1 MLRYA
6 LRRLLTALPVAL
18 IAVTACFFML
28 RLAPGGPFDD
38 ERPLPEQI
46 RKNLERH
53 YHLDKPLVEQYG
65 LYLSRLARGD
75 LGPSFTDYT
84 YDVNEKIG
92 KGLPYTLQLGGWAL
106 LLGALA
112 GVLSG
117 IFSALRPG
125 RFAEHAVTA
134 FILAGLVLPNFLV
147 APLLQEYLGKQVG
160 FLKIGGW
167 GDGGFANLA
176 LPVLVLSLP
185 HAARVSR
192 LMRGSLLEVMSANFV
207 LVARAKG
214 IGESAV
220 VFRHAVRPALLPVV
234 SYLGPAA
241 GYLLTGSIVVEN
253 IFGLPGVG
261 KFFIDAALSRDY
273 GMVLGTVVFYMFLI
287 LTLNLAVDLL
297 YALLDPR
304 VRHR

>member
-1 MLRYA
+1 MLRYV
-6 LRRLLTALPVAL
+6 LSRLMTALPVVL

-28 RLAPGGPFDD
+28 RLAPGGPFDE
-38 ERPLPEQI
+38 ERPLPNQI

-53 YHLDKPLVEQYG
+53 YHLDRPLVEQYG

-84 YDVNEKIG
+84 YTVNEKIG
-92 KGLPYTLQLGGWAL
+92 KGLRYTLELGAWAL

-112 GVLSG
+112 GVVSG
-117 IFSALRPG
+117 VYSALRGG
-125 RFAEHAVTA
+125 RVSEVMMSV
-134 FILAGLVLPNFLV
+134 FILSGLILPNFLM
-147 APLLQEYLGKQVG
+147 APLLQEYAGKRVD

-167 GDGGFANLA
+167 GDGSWQYLA
-176 LPVLVLSLP
+176 LPVLVLALP
-185 HAARVSR
+185 HAARISR
-192 LMRGSLLEVMSANFV
+192 LMRGSLLDVMGANFV
-207 LVARAKG
+207 RVARAKG
-214 IGESAV
+214 LGEGAV
-220 VFRHAVRPALLPVV
+220 VFRHAVRPALLPVL

-253 IFGLPGVG
+253 IFGLPGIG

-273 GMVLGTVVFYMFLI
+273 GMVLGTVVFYMFII
-287 LTLNLAVDLL
+287 LVLNLAVDLL

>member
-28 RLAPGGPFDD
+28 RLAPGGPFDE
-38 ERPLPEQI
+38 ERPLPKQI
-46 RKNLERH
+46 RQNLERH
-53 YHLDKPLVEQYG
+53 YHLDRSLPEQYG
-65 LYLSRLARGD
+65 LYLARLATGD

-84 YDVNEKIG
+84 YTVNEKIG
-92 KGLPYTLQLGGWAL
+92 RGLPYTLELGAWAIVVGAL
-106 LLGALA
+106 LGI
-112 GVLSG
+112 LSG
-117 IFSALRPG
+117 AYSAMRPG
-125 RFAEHAVTA
+125 RALSAGVSA
-134 FILAGLVLPNFLV
+134 FIFAGLVLPNFLV
-147 APLLQEYLGKQVG
+147 APLLQEYLGKRMD

-167 GDGGFANLA
+167 GDGGWEYLA
-176 LPVLVLSLP
+176 LPVIVLSLP
-185 HAARVSR
+185 HAARISR
-192 LMRGSLLEVMSANFV
+192 LMRGSLLEVMSANFIR
-207 LVARAKG
+207 VARAKG
-214 IGESAV
+214 LGEARV
-220 VFRHAVRPALLPVV
+220 MIRHAVRPALLPVV
-234 SYLGPAA
+234 SYIGPAA

-287 LTLNLAVDLL
+287 LALNLAVDLL

-304 VRHR
+304 IRRR

>member
-1 MLRYA
+1 MLYYA

-38 ERPLPEQI
+38 ERPLPKQI
-46 RKNLERH
+46 RENLERH
-53 YHLDKPLVEQYG
+53 YHLDRPLLEQYW
-65 LYLSRLARGD
+65 LYVSRLARGD

-84 YDVNEKIG
+84 YTVNEKIAL
-92 KGLPYTLQLGGWAL
+92 GLPYTLELGAWAL
-106 LLGALA
+106 LLGALI
-112 GVLSG
+112 GVFSG
-117 IFSALRPG
+117 IYSALRPG
-125 RFAEHAVTA
+125 GLSDIAVSS
-134 FILAGLVLPNFLV
+134 FILAGLVLPNFLI
-147 APLLQEYLGKQVG
+147 APLLQEYLGKPVE

-167 GDGGFANLA
+167 GDGGWEYLT
-176 LPVLVLSLP
+176 LPVVILALP

-192 LMRGSLLEVMSANFV
+192 LMRGSLLDVMGANFIR
-207 LVARAKG
+207 VARAKG
-214 IGESAV
+214 LGEFAV
-220 VFRHAVRPALLPVV
+220 VLRHAVRPALLPVV

-241 GYLLTGSIVVEN
+241 GFLLTGSIVIEN
-253 IFGLPGVG
+253 IFGLPGIG

-287 LTLNLAVDLL
+287 LALNLLVDML
-297 YALLDPR
+297 YAALDPR

>member
-6 LRRLLTALPVAL
+6 LRRLCTALPVAF

-28 RLAPGGPFDD
+28 RLAPGGPFDE
-38 ERPLPEQI
+38 ERPLPPQI
-46 RKNLERH
+46 KRNLEAH
-53 YHLDKPLVEQYG
+53 YHLDRPLLEQYG

-84 YDVNEKIG
+84 YTVNEKIA
-92 KGLPYTLQLGGWAL
+92 KGLPYTLELGAWAL
-106 LLGALA
+106 LLGAL
-112 GVLSG
+112 VG
-117 IFSALRPG
+117 IFSGIYSALRSG
-125 RFAEHAVTA
+125 RVPEIAVSV
-134 FILAGLVLPNFLV
+134 FILSGLILPNFLV
-147 APLLQEYLGKQVG
+147 APLLQEYAGKPSD

-167 GDGGFANLA
+167 GDGGWEHLT
-176 LPVLVLSLP
+176 LPVVVLALP

-192 LMRGSLLEVMSANFV
+192 LMRGSLLDTLGANFIR
-207 LVARAKG
+207 VARAKG
-214 IGESAV
+214 LGEPAV
-220 VFRHAVRPALLPVV
+220 VLRHATRPALLPVV

-287 LTLNLAVDLL
+287 LALNLMVDIL

>member
-6 LRRLLTALPVAL
+6 LRRLATALPVAL

-28 RLAPGGPFDD
+28 RLAPGGPFDE
-38 ERPLPEQI
+38 ERPLPKQI
-46 RKNLERH
+46 RENLERH
-53 YHLDKPLVEQYG
+53 YHLDRPLAEQYG
-65 LYLSRLARGD
+65 LYLARLARGD

-84 YDVNEKIG
+84 YTVNEKIAR
-92 KGLPYTLQLGGWAL
+92 GLPYTLELGGWAL

-112 GVLSG
+112 GILSG
-117 IFSALRPG
+117 VFSALRPAS
-125 RFAEHAVTA
+125 FSEVTVSV
-134 FILAGLVLPNFLV
+134 FILGGLVLPNFLV
-147 APLLQEYLGKQVG
+147 APLLQEYLGKRVE

-167 GDGGFANLA
+167 GDGGWEHLT
-176 LPVLVLSLP
+176 LPVVVLALP

-192 LMRGSLLEVMSANFV
+192 LMRGSLLDVMGANFV
-207 LVARAKG
+207 RVARAKG
-214 IGESAV
+214 LGEFAV
-220 VFRHAVRPALLPVV
+220 VTRHAARPALTPVV

-287 LTLNLAVDLL
+287 LALNLMVDMV
-297 YALLDPR
+297 YATLDPR
-304 VRHR
+304 VRRR

>member
-6 LRRLLTALPVAL
+6 LRRLMTALPVAL

-28 RLAPGGPFDD
+28 RLAPGGPFDE

-46 RKNLERH
+46 RKNLEAH
-53 YHLDKPLVEQYG
+53 YHLDRSLAEQYG

-84 YDVNEKIG
+84 YTVNEKIAR
-92 KGLPYTLQLGGWAL
+92 GLPYSLELGGWAL
-106 LLGALA
+106 ALGALA
-112 GVLSG
+112 GILSG
-117 IFSALRPG
+117 IFSALRSGKIPE
-125 RFAEHAVTA
+125 FAVTV
-134 FILAGLVLPNFLV
+134 FILSGLVLPNFLV
-147 APLLQEYLGKQVG
+147 APLLQEYLGKRVD

-167 GDGGFANLA
+167 GDGGWGHLA
-176 LPVLVLSLP
+176 LPVFVLALP

-192 LMRGSLLEVMSANFV
+192 LMRGSLLEVLGANFIR
-207 LVARAKG
+207 VARAKG
-214 IGESAV
+214 LGEAAV
-220 VFRHAVRPALLPVV
+220 VVRHAVRPALLPVV
-234 SYLGPAA
+234 SYMGPAA

-253 IFGLPGVG
+253 IFGLPGIG

-287 LTLNLAVDLL
+287 LALNLLVDML
-297 YALLDPR
+297 YAALDPR
-304 VRHR
+304 VRQR

>member
-1 MLRYA
+1 MLYYA

-38 ERPLPEQI
+38 ERPLPKQI
-46 RKNLERH
+46 RENLERH
-53 YHLDKPLVEQYG
+53 YHLDRPLLEQYW
-65 LYLSRLARGD
+65 LYVSRLARGD

-84 YDVNEKIG
+84 YTVNEKIAL
-92 KGLPYTLQLGGWAL
+92 GLPYTLELGAWAL
-106 LLGALA
+106 LLGALI
-112 GVLSG
+112 GVCSG
-117 IFSALRPG
+117 IYSALRPG
-125 RFAEHAVTA
+125 GLSDIAVSS
-134 FILAGLVLPNFLV
+134 FILAGLVLPNFLI
-147 APLLQEYLGKQVG
+147 APLLQEYLGKPVE

-167 GDGGFANLA
+167 GDGGWEYLA
-176 LPVLVLSLP
+176 LPVVILALP

-192 LMRGSLLEVMSANFV
+192 LMRGSLLDVMGANFIR
-207 LVARAKG
+207 VARAKG
-214 IGESAV
+214 LGEFAV
-220 VFRHAVRPALLPVV
+220 VWRHAVRPALLPVV

-241 GYLLTGSIVVEN
+241 GFLLTGSIVIEN
-253 IFGLPGVG
+253 IFGLPGIG

-287 LTLNLAVDLL
+287 LALNLLVDML
-297 YALLDPR
+297 YAALDPR